1 MVTLAARHR
10 AVWLCAL
17 LAVTACSMLRPAGP
31 TPLATSL
38 QGLVPHADGDH
49 LVYLWSRPDERGG
62 VDAGI
67 QVERVTAA
75 GPAGEFEVTTSE
87 DGIAVARSWLR
98 DDGHALLLLSEDFGP
113 GERLRYVP
121 PLLQLEM
128 PLVPGERRAAATAE
142 VTRRGDDEHP
152 GSLQVTQV
160 VRVSAAAAV
169 HTALGDFSDAV
180 SVQTVRSVHTPEGII
195 ELSSSM
201 VLVPGIGEVVA
212 DGQASG
218 AAPLHRELACARISG
233 RSIGDCHNLIAR
245 VEQLRQPGPSA
256 P

>member
-1 MVTLAARHR
+1 VTLTARHR

-17 LAVTACSMLRPAGP
+17 LAVTACSMMRPAGP
-31 TPLATSL
+31 KPLATSL
-38 QGLVPHADGDH
+38 QKLVPHADGDH
-49 LVYLWSRPDERGG
+49 LVYVWLRPGESGG

-75 GPAGEFEVTTSE
+75 GREGEFEVTASE
-87 DGIAVARSWLR
+87 DGMAVGRTRFR

-113 GERLRYVP
+113 GERLRYDP
-121 PLLQLEM
+121 PLSQLEM
-128 PLVPGERRAAATAE
+128 PLVPGERHAAATAE
-142 VTRRGDDEHP
+142 VTRLSDNQRT
-152 GSLQVTQV
+152 GSVQVTQV

-169 HTALGDFSDAV
+169 HTALGDFRAAV

-195 ELSSSM
+195 ELSSAM
-201 VLVPGIGEVVA
+201 VLVPGIGEVMA

-218 AAPLHRELACARISG
+218 SAPLHRELACARISG
-233 RSIGDCHNLIAR
+233 RAIGDCHNLIAR